1 VLTRTHC
8 MCNYCNA
15 KCSRVE
21 LLTKLNTGC
30 CIILQGYTTHSYPAV
45 FFFYSLLYCT
55 TSHTLL
61 HHLQYIPCPAYITV
75 SQNCDGRENG
85 IPYAYTHTHIYIYIY
100 CSSNFSRVYRIYRSE
115 CCTVRTAPPLP
126 LQIRTVCF
134 YLYRTTKGTHEQ
146 QLRCCAFITA
156 SHPAIFSLDILSVR
170 EGEELPLYSILAYS
184 SILDMHF
191 CLRTSAV
198 VTMYTALYKNF
209 IPTSAVL

>member
-1 VLTRTHC
+1 

-61 HHLQYIPCPAYITV
+61 HHLQYIYCPAYIIQYHKTV
-75 SQNCDGRENG
+75 MGE
-85 IPYAYTHTHIYIYIY
+85 YTHIYIYIYIY

-115 CCTVRTAPPLP
+115 CCTAVRTAPPPP

-134 YLYRTTKGTHEQ
+134 YLYRTNGTHE

-156 SHPAIFSLDILSVR
+156 SLTQPFFA
-170 EGEELPLYSILAYS
+170 
-184 SILDMHF
+184 
-191 CLRTSAV
+191 
-198 VTMYTALYKNF
+198 
-209 IPTSAVL
+209 